1 MQVHAH
7 RRLRACQHLRD
18 LARRQVFLHV
28 QQQRRPLL
36 GREPIDLAP
45 DLRHQPLTPEQ
56 VGRIGRGPR
65 LPLEEA
71 AALGILALVPDR
83 EPLPPAAASPV
94 IQAEVDQD
102 PIEPGGELRLA
113 AEARGRPIHAEKR
126 FLREVAGVLGVA
138 QQRPR
143 QPVRAPLVPGDQH
156 VEGRLVLG
164 RDPRQQRFIRCL
176 LTQRGLWGQPSHSS
190 LAGSKHPDPGPAGP
204 ARVG

>member
-1 MQVHAH
+1 MH
-7 RRLRACQHLRD
+7 
-18 LARRQVFLHV
+18 
-28 QQQRRPLL
+28 
-36 GREPIDLAP
+36 
-45 DLRHQPLTPEQ
+45 PESELIAF
-56 VGRIGRGPR
+56 VRG
-65 LPLEEA
+65 
-71 AALGILALVPDR
+71 G
-83 EPLPPAAASPV
+83 LPPAERARVAAHVDGCSACRRAADESRVVLEALVAGAPAPPPLDWGRYQAELRARVAASPV
-94 IQAEVDQD
+94 IQTEVDQD
-102 PIEPGGELRLA
+102 PIEPGRELRLA
-113 AEARGRPIHAEKR
+113 PEARGCPIHPEKR